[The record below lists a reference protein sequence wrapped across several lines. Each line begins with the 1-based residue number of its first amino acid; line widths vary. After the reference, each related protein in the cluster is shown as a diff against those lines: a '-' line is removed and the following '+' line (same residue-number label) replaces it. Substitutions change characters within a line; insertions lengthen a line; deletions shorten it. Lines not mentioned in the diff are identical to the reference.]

1 MNPLYAYNP
10 YMENRIKQKNE
21 NKKSKNKISYT
32 LNEGQWSVEK
42 DKKIVKQID
51 LTNDIKESLTP
62 EIPST
67 PNLNEAK
74 NDGNK
79 YNE

>member
-1 MNPLYAYNP
+1 MNKFVNT
-10 YMENRIKQKNE
+10 I
-21 NKKSKNKISYT
+21 KNK
-32 LNEGQWSVEK
+32 
-42 DKKIVKQID
+42 
-51 LTNDIKESLTP
+51 